1 MPDVLVDWVNTRGPV
16 ILDRLYDLLPLM
28 VISAVS
34 AALIVCWVL
43 GEDRGAASTKPAAGH
58 GSDCGQGATGS
69 TEDPTADAER
79 SGQPTRIR
87 RRADDLKK
95 RPIASR

>member
-34 AALIVCWVL
+34 AALIVYWAL
-43 GEDRGAASTKPAAGH
+43 GADRGTASTKAADGS
-58 GSDCGQGATGS
+58 GSDCDSVGYGKH
-69 TEDPTADAER
+69 
-79 SGQPTRIR
+79 R
-87 RRADDLKK
+87 RL
-95 RPIASR
+95 SRREH